1 MIMSGKKYFRGF
13 LVFLLVFPAFAPAF
27 PEAARWREIR
37 VSELKLDDRRKEE
50 ASFARPVSIAHD
62 ARAVYVV
69 DADDHAIR
77 IFSKEGVYSGS
88 FGKRGQGPG
97 EFDSPADLD
106 IRDNRIYVSDR
117 FNKRIQI
124 LDGRGKFLGGF
135 RVTFS
140 PDQICV
146 LEDGKIVVSHLP
158 LGTGRPEPMVH
169 CFSGEGKLLWEREE
183 SFFSGERVYDMFRN
197 FLVMVKGGA
206 RDIWIIRKSDSRT
219 ITHLDGEGNDLTP
232 LRAPDDYVSRE
243 ITLPLGGEARRVLR
257 AFCWDAAFGGQGLG
271 LLAPDPAGR
280 GDLGPGTKIFLFS
293 PADGRVQGVI
303 GLPESMNRID
313 LDDGR
318 IFAFDLENR
327 LRIFR
332 TDL

>member
-1 MIMSGKKYFRGF
+1 MFGRKYFRRF
-13 LVFLLVFPAFAPAF
+13 LVLLLAAPVIAPAF
-27 PEAARWREIR
+27 PETVRRREIR
-37 VSELKLDDRRKEE
+37 VSELKLDDHRKDE
-50 ASFARPVSIAHD
+50 ASFARPVAIAHD

-88 FGKRGQGPG
+88 FGRRGQGPG

-124 LDGRGKFLGGF
+124 LDGSGKYMGGF
-135 RVTFS
+135 RVSFS

-158 LGTGRPEPMVH
+158 LGAGGPEPMVH
-169 CFSGEGKLLWEREE
+169 CFSGEGRLLWEREE

-197 FLVMVKGGA
+197 LLVLVKGGA
-206 RDIWIIRKSDSRT
+206 GDIWIVRKSDTRT
-219 ITHLDGEGNDLTP
+219 ISHLDGDGNELAP
-232 LRAPDDYVSRE
+232 LRAADDYVSRE
-243 ITLPLGGEARRVLR
+243 ITLPLGGKARRVLK
-257 AFCWDAAFGGQGLG
+257 AFCWDAAFGSQGLG

-280 GDLGPGTKIFLFS
+280 GDLGPGTQIFLFG
-293 PADGRVQGVI
+293 PADGRVRGVI

-318 IFAFDLENR
+318 VFAFDLENR